1 MLQGFIDVIVI
12 VRCITCR
19 LHIVYSFFFS
29 GNILIFMGMQTLKF
43 VSNVF
48 LFFLYDFQ
56 MMRPELE
63 QLKQEMQNVRLNS
76 YFVMFTLNFCSQTIQ
91 IISSLIFC
99 SSCLRVDFKLYFA
112 VHGSTISSGGSK
124 ANECVIPEVCIM
136 NDDIFLAERSLIFL
150 IHFSLPCFSSFKYYV
165 LKNSFSF
172 YTIQNIAL

>member
-12 VRCITCR
+12 ARCITCR

-29 GNILIFMGMQTLKF
+29 GNILIFMGIQTLKF
-43 VSNVF
+43 MSNVF

-99 SSCLRVDFKLYFA
+99 SSCLRINFKLYFA

-124 ANECVIPEVCIM
+124 ANECVIPEVRIM
-136 NDDIFLAERSLIFL
+136 NDDIFL
-150 IHFSLPCFSSFKYYV
+150 C
-165 LKNSFSF
+165 
-172 YTIQNIAL
+172 